1 MHKRIFSLAIAVAA
15 VAAAQPIPQRA
26 AIVGGGNPNAGQ
38 CTATVVVDGQAEIE
52 IRGAN
57 ATMRDL
63 GGAPPQ
69 WRRFECTAAMPPNP
83 ANFQFAGLNG
93 RGHQNLVAEPRNG
106 GPAVVRIEDSE
117 GGASEYTFRLTWNNY
132 PGGQD
137 RGPAARDDR
146 GFQGDRDR
154 DRDRP
159 GDRRPD
165 ADAYYGDRDAFFRG
179 NNGRTM
185 LFERIRQDLDHATS
199 GAFPFTGD
207 RARLERTQME
217 LNELQQKLARGFYDE
232 RELDETTAA
241 MQAVVEGNR
250 LAPRDRAM
258 LTDDLNR
265 MRDFRARHDEYGAHF
280 GQGGDR
286 RNFDQDRGV
295 DRRFDANN
303 RGDDRRTMFF
313 QRIREDLDR
322 ATSSASP
329 YRGDLRRLART
340 KYELNE
346 LQTKLSRGVYDDR
359 ELNEVMDA
367 LQGVVDSNRLAPRD
381 RDILADDLR
390 RLGDFRARHEN
401 YGAR

>member
-1 MHKRIFSLAIAVAA
+1 MHKQIFSMAVALAA

-38 CTATVVVDGQAEIE
+38 CTVTVLVDGQAEIE

-57 ATMRDL
+57 ANMRDL

-93 RGHQNLVAEPRNG
+93 RGHQNLVAEPRDG

-117 GGASEYTFRLTWNNY
+117 GGASEYTFRVMWGNY
-132 PGGQD
+132 PAGQD

-146 GFQGDRDR
+146 GFQGDRGGFPG

-159 GDRRPD
+159 DDRRPD
-165 ADAYYGDRDAFFRG
+165 MDGFYRDRDASFQG
-179 NNGRTM
+179 NNGRAM
-185 LFERIRQDLDHATS
+185 LFQRVRQDLDHATS

-207 RARLERTQME
+207 RARLDRTRME
-217 LNELQQKLARGFYDE
+217 LNELQEKLARGFYDE

-241 MQAVVEGNR
+241 LQAVVEGNR

-265 MRDFRARHDEYGAHF
+265 MRDFRERHDEYGAHF
-280 GQGGDR
+280 AQNRDG
-286 RNFDQDRGV
+286 
-295 DRRFDANN
+295 DRRFDADR
-303 RGDDRRTMFF
+303 RGDDNRAMFF

-322 ATSSASP
+322 ATSGSSP
-329 YRGDLRRLART
+329 YRGDPQRLART
-340 KYELNE
+340 KYQLNDM
-346 LQTKLSRGVYDDR
+346 QAKMSQGVFDER
-359 ELNEVMDA
+359 ELNEVMNS
-367 LQGVVDSNRLAPRD
+367 LQRVVDSNRLGPRD
-381 RDILADDLR
+381 RDVLAEDLK
-390 RLGDFRARHEN
+390 RLDDFRIRHEN